1 MTTKKTVVL
10 LARAGAD
17 QAQFLVDK
25 VADKIFVHAAPGIAN
40 HSNRERGRPAAC
52 DQSTC
57 IPRSPVPGVS

>member
-40 HSNRERGRPAAC
+40 HSNREGGRPAAC
-52 DQSTC
+52 DQ
-57 IPRSPVPGVS
+57 